1 MRIFIYILILIAT
14 GLIIFNA
21 TKVDTTAAFEGDSLT
36 AIITIMLLACA
47 IVILLILS
55 VSRRIEKKI
64 KGKK

>member
-14 GLIIFNA
+14 ALIIFNA

-36 AIITIMLLACA
+36 ALITIMLLACA

>member
-14 GLIIFNA
+14 GLIFFNA
-21 TKVDTTAAFEGDSLT
+21 TKVDTAAAFEGDSLT
-36 AIITIMLLACA
+36 ALITIMLLACA

>member
-21 TKVDTTAAFEGDSLT
+21 TKVDTAAAFEGDSLT
-36 AIITIMLLACA
+36 ALITIMLLACA